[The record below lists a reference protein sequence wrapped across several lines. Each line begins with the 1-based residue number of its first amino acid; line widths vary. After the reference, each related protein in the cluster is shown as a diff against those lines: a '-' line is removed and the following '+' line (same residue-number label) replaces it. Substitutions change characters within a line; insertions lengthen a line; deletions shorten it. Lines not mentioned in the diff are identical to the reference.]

1 MSKIV
6 LTGYIEVPTEDLEA
20 VLTALPIHK
29 ALTNQEPG
37 CLIFEVTQDQPIS
50 QINSVF
56 TKSLLINKLLTHTNN
71 VLKALNGEK
80 SLTGLNATIKSLVAA
95 HRE

>member
-37 CLIFEVTQDQPIS
+37 CLIFEVTQDQHIPNKFSVYEEFVDQQAFDTHQQRVKSSEWGKITHRVERHY
-50 QINSVF
+50 QIIGNS
-56 TKSLLINKLLTHTNN
+56 S
-71 VLKALNGEK
+71 
-80 SLTGLNATIKSLVAA
+80 S
-95 HRE
+95 